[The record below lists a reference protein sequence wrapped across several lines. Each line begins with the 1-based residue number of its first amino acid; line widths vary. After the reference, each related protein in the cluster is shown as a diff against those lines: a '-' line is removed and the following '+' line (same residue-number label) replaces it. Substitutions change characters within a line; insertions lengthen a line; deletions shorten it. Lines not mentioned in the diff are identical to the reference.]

1 LELSLELVPS
11 TPTDD
16 DNTLYPP
23 RVPLPREEDKEEAAV
38 VVLPVVETE
47 PDKIVEPFTIVSKVT
62 AATLV
67 MFSPQPLKMC

>member
-1 LELSLELVPS
+1 
-11 TPTDD
+11 
-16 DNTLYPP
+16 
-23 RVPLPREEDKEEAAV
+23 VPLPREEDKEEAAV